1 MAILGGVATFG
12 YVSISNS
19 NQDEIEDIEPPE
31 ESGLLNNIDDITE
44 DGVGNIDE
52 LNGSISSEE
61 NYIEDLRPKL
71 SNEHSKLWDKAYIL
85 SNPISSVGFSLFSI
99 LYFFF
104 VLASLYRLN
113 SAPILSSKILTTHF
127 RPTLCA

>member
-1 MAILGGVATFG
+1 MGELQPLDMYLFQI
-12 YVSISNS
+12 S

-61 NYIEDLRPKL
+61 NYIEDLAKL
-71 SNEHSKLWDKAYIL
+71 SNEHSK
-85 SNPISSVGFSLFSI
+85 P
-99 LYFFF
+99 
-104 VLASLYRLN
+104 
-113 SAPILSSKILTTHF
+113 
-127 RPTLCA
+127 